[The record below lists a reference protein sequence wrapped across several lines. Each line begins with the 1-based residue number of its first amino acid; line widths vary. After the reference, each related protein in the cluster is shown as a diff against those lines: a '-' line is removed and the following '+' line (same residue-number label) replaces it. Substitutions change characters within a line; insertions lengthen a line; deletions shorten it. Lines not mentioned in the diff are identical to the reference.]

1 MSNHDIRYWRW
12 CLIWFEFVII
22 QICVYSTAEYRVLL
36 LKLFICNAE
45 NGLVTIYLPCCRRE
59 YIIENKR
66 VPKLTAKVEVSLPT
80 SDAVWEAEGEKN
92 RGIFHTKGKC
102 MTLLSLIDSWSF
114 VELQAWT
121 LTHLK
126 PNPLHLHSAHTWRSE
141 HVFYKRE
148 KKKKKWK

>member
-1 MSNHDIRYWRW
+1 MMFD
-12 CLIWFEFVII
+12 LIWICYYTNLRVFICRVQSSTTTSEII
-22 QICVYSTAEYRVLL
+22 Y
-36 LKLFICNAE
+36 FCNAE
-45 NGLVTIYLPCCRRE
+45 NGLVTIYLPYCRHE
-59 YIIENKR
+59 CIIENKR
-66 VPKLTAKVEVSLPT
+66 VPKLTVKVEVSLPT
-80 SDAVWEAEGEKN
+80 SDAVWEAEGEEN

-148 KKKKKWK
+148 KKKKMKVS